1 MKRKKMKFRLQ
12 PKLIMG
18 LVFMAVV
25 LVLALTSVVVVVYRG
40 QMEEQYGKVAFDE
53 ATIAAEMI
61 DGDMVE
67 KYYATG
73 EKDAYYEK
81 VAAALLR
88 VKQTIGLKYF
98 YVVVPEEDVMVYIWD
113 VGEEGEEGV
122 RRLLDTDSYYGG

>member
-1 MKRKKMKFRLQ
+1 VVCRMKRKKMKFRLQ

-73 EKDAYYEK
+73 EKDAY
-81 VAAALLR
+81 
-88 VKQTIGLKYF
+88 
-98 YVVVPEEDVMVYIWD
+98 
-113 VGEEGEEGV
+113 
-122 RRLLDTDSYYGG
+122 